1 MRNLGRLFAVWPA
14 ALNARPGTVADQ
26 LTERVKDR
34 LNFEQAAVLASILR
48 VTAAVGVNTIFL
60 LVADFYAKMG
70 WLAWTLCAWLICGYG
85 VLAYKS
91 RGWIIEPA
99 KQTNATRFMR
109 EIRIALLALGIAW
122 GSLIVSLM
130 MISTGHERA
139 LMYAMTIGVMSSAA
153 LLSPLSI
160 AFAFW
165 IPATIGAF
173 AALIFGSQVID
184 IFALICLTGFAA
196 LIGFSIVYQNKILTE
211 RALSAIRVEE
221 HAEVIKMLLRDFEE
235 NASDWLWETDAAL
248 GLQHVSPRLA
258 EVARKPPEALIGKFP
273 EVLLGNLTNASHAA
287 SLNRLIAERAAFR
300 DLVIQVNLDG
310 EERCWSLTGKPILD
324 QRGEFAGYHG
334 VGSDITAVRR
344 SQEQIVFL
352 ARHDSLTKLPNRVLF
367 NETLYESCT
376 LCGQS
381 GLALLCLDLDDF
393 KLVNDSLGHA
403 TGDAVLIAA
412 GERIRSCIRDGDTA
426 ARLGGDEFAIILA
439 TEDPEEVAVVARRLI
454 ERIGRPYHFDGRLIE
469 VGVSI
474 GIAMAPRDSTTP
486 NGLLKHAD
494 LALYRAKADGRGT
507 FRFYDQEMDES
518 LQDRRTLLSDL
529 RQALPRNEFSL
540 DFQPI
545 FDLPS
550 NRIVAAE
557 ALLRWKHPERG
568 AMSPADFVPLAEE
581 AGMIAQI
588 GNWVLRQ
595 ACLVAAAWPE
605 DVRIAVNLS
614 PLQFRDPALVQGV
627 VQALEQSGL
636 NSSRLEL
643 EITETTVLE
652 NNNQTV
658 DALWKLHGL
667 GVRIALD
674 DFGTGYS
681 SLSYLRRFPFDK
693 IKIDR
698 SFIRD
703 LGHEK
708 DDSSIILAIIGLADS
723 MNICVTAEGVE
734 TREQAALLTSYG
746 CAQAQGYLL
755 CRPVSANQI
764 YEVIAMSHAENAT
777 VSSAAE

>member
-1 MRNLGRLFAVWPA
+1 MWNIGRLFAAWPA
-14 ALNARPGTVADQ
+14 ALNARPGTAADQ
-26 LTERVKDR
+26 MTERVQDR
-34 LNFEQAAVLASILR
+34 LNLEQAAVLASILR
-48 VTAAVGVNTIFL
+48 VTAVIGINTILL
-60 LVADFYAKMG
+60 LVADFYASMG
-70 WLAWTLCAWLICGYG
+70 WLPWTLCAWLICGYG

-91 RGWIIEPA
+91 RGWIAGPA
-99 KQTNATRFMR
+99 KQANATRFMR
-109 EIRIALLALGIAW
+109 EIRIALLGLGIAW
-122 GSLIVSLM
+122 GALM
-130 MISTGHERA
+130 VCLMSISNSHERA

-153 LLSPLSI
+153 LLSPLSV
-160 AFAFW
+160 AFTFW

-173 AALIFGSQVID
+173 GALILGSHTID
-184 IFALICLTGFAA
+184 IFALICLTGFSG

-235 NASDWLWETDAAL
+235 NASDWLWETGAAL
-248 GLQHVSPRLA
+248 DLQHVSPRLA
-258 EVARKPPEALIGKFP
+258 EVVRKPPEALVGKFP
-273 EVLLGNLTNASHAA
+273 EILLGDLTNSNQAA

-300 DLVIQVNLDG
+300 DLVIHVTIGG

-334 VGSDITAVRR
+334 VGSDVTAARR

-376 LCGQS
+376 QSGQN

-426 ARLGGDEFAIILA
+426 ARLGGDEFAIIL
-439 TEDPEEVAVVARRLI
+439 TTNDPEEVAVVARRLI

-474 GIAMAPRDSTTP
+474 GIAMAPRDSETP

-507 FRFYDQEMDES
+507 WRFYDPKMDEFLQVRRS
-518 LQDRRTLLSDL
+518 LLADL

-568 AMSPADFVPLAEE
+568 PMSPADFVPLAEE

-595 ACLVAAAWPE
+595 ACQVAAAWPE

-627 VQALEQSGL
+627 AMALEQSGL
-636 NSSRLEL
+636 ESSRLEL

-652 NNNQTV
+652 NNSQTV
-658 DALWKLHGL
+658 DALWKLHGM

-703 LGHEK
+703 LGKEK

-755 CRPVSANQI
+755 CRPVHANQI
-764 YEVIAMSHAENAT
+764 YEVIAMSHAENGG
-777 VSSAAE
+777 VSSAAQ

>member
-1 MRNLGRLFAVWPA
+1 VWPA